1 MRIGDKEVEYN
12 QQFRLILHT
21 RCFNPHYKPEVQAQ
35 CTLINFLVTREGL
48 EDQLLAAVVAR
59 ERPDLE
65 ALKVQGLEGLVRG
78 VGEPGHC
85 RAFGLGAGELP
96 FMCPM
101 LFVESQGSP
110 TRPCSCMSL
119 LPTTASTVWVRSSPH
134 RAGEGG
140 TQAGPHHPC
149 CGSSTLVAV

>member
-1 MRIGDKEVEYN
+1 GLPYTPPLSPLRYLDIIAQAVSEGQTLIGDKEVEYN

-21 RCFNPHYKPEVQAQ
+21 RSFNPHYKPEVQAQ

-78 VGEPGHC
+78 VG
-85 RAFGLGAGELP
+85 RL
-96 FMCPM
+96 
-101 LFVESQGSP
+101 
-110 TRPCSCMSL
+110 
-119 LPTTASTVWVRSSPH
+119 
-134 RAGEGG
+134 
-140 TQAGPHHPC
+140 
-149 CGSSTLVAV
+149 

>member
-65 ALKVQGLEGLVRG
+65 ALKVQGLEGLVSG
-78 VGEPGHC
+78 VGELGHC
-85 RAFGLGAGELP
+85 RAFELAAGELP
-96 FMCPM
+96 LVCPL
-101 LFVESQGSP
+101 LFVQSQGGP
-110 TRPCSCMSL
+110 TRPCSCRSL
-119 LPTTASTVWVRSSPH
+119 LPPQPALSGHTHHITTARWR
-134 RAGEGG
+134 
-140 TQAGPHHPC
+140 PC
-149 CGSSTLVAV
+149 DSDWCQHSVVIS

>member
-1 MRIGDKEVEYN
+1 MEYN

-65 ALKVQGLEGLVRG
+65 ALKVQGLEGVVEGGRG
-78 VGEPGHC
+78 RGNAEVLGREHESSPPCAHC
-85 RAFGLGAGELP
+85 CLSRAKEVL
-96 FMCPM
+96 
-101 LFVESQGSP
+101 
-110 TRPCSCMSL
+110 TRACSCRSPL
-119 LPTTASTVWVRSSPH
+119 VPHSQHCLGTPITSPCGWWRDPGGATSTFPSH
-134 RAGEGG
+134 QHAGGCVTE
-140 TQAGPHHPC
+140 
-149 CGSSTLVAV
+149 